1 MTEPKLQLNTNAADV
16 SENDLRERYPEVLE
30 VLLCDHTTGKNIFW
44 ATDNYAEMGE
54 GFNYHD
60 EIMPAC
66 ITGKYGKII
75 RPRVQ
80 KDKELQTARIR
91 DMAEVFTPS
100 WICNAQTILIRFMF
114 LMTDE
119 SLTSLG
125 KKVPDLLDYSSN
137 STLIDFTKDLNAQL
151 YALVGFTSNEIN
163 FIETAIKPM
172 E

>member
-1 MTEPKLQLNTNAADV
+1 
-16 SENDLRERYPEVLE
+16 
-30 VLLCDHTTGKNIFW
+30 
-44 ATDNYAEMGE
+44 
-54 GFNYHD
+54 
-60 EIMPAC
+60 
-66 ITGKYGKII
+66 
-75 RPRVQ
+75 
-80 KDKELQTARIR
+80 
-91 DMAEVFTPS
+91 
-100 WICNAQTILIRFMF
+100 MF

-151 YALVGFTSNEIN
+151 YALVGLTSNEIN